1 MIIDKE
7 FAELI
12 PALTEDEYKGL
23 EASIVA
29 DGCRDALVVWVE
41 VLVDGHNRYRIC
53 TAHNVPFQTVEK
65 DFADRDAVKLW
76 MMRNQLSRRN
86 LNDFQRIEIVRKC
99 EDAVKAD
106 AKKRQGT
113 RTDLLTYAENY
124 AQVEP
129 EKKRATIELGV
140 MAGVSASTYE
150 HAVAILD
157 KAPKW

>member
-53 TAHNVPFQTVEK
+53 TAHNVPFKTVEK
-65 DFADRDAVKLW
+65 DFADRDTVKLW

-99 EDAVKAD
+99 
-106 AKKRQGT
+106 
-113 RTDLLTYAENY
+113 
-124 AQVEP
+124 
-129 EKKRATIELGV
+129 
-140 MAGVSASTYE
+140 
-150 HAVAILD
+150 
-157 KAPKW
+157 